1 MVQKYSAFSYIS
13 GNSFLHKCPC
23 WIKILFI
30 PVVNILF
37 LFLPVYFCLS
47 LIVVQLIFAFLLNFP
62 VKQQLADLK
71 PVIYYSFL
79 LLVIEIFNCLFSTE
93 VTFSQRFNFQ
103 TQKDTLFLLAKLFC
117 MMQSASLVFKTSTS
131 LQLREGIEKI
141 ELFIRKILHLK
152 NKTSFTNA
160 ISMFLNFIPMV
171 TKIWAQSQRAWFARG
186 GKKSIK
192 MYLTLLPVL
201 FSVGMKKAWNTAR
214 AIEVRRL

>member
-1 MVQKYSAFSYIS
+1 MAQKYSAFSYIS
-13 GNSFLHKCPC
+13 GNSFLHKCPA

-30 PVVNILF
+30 PVINILF
-37 LFLPVYFCLS
+37 LFLPIYFCLS
-47 LIVVQLIFAFLLNFP
+47 LIIVQFIISFLLKFT

-71 PVIYYSFL
+71 PVIYYLFL
-79 LLVIEIFNCLFSTE
+79 LLLMEIFTCIFSTQ
-93 VTFSQRFNFQ
+93 VDFAQRFNFQ
-103 TQKDTLFLLAKLFC
+103 TQKDSIFLLLKLFC

-141 ELFIRKILHLK
+141 ELFIRKFFHLK
-152 NKTSFTNA
+152 KKSSFTNA
-160 ISMFLNFIPMV
+160 VSMFLNFIPMV
-171 TKIWAQSQRAWFARG
+171 TKIWAQTQKAWVARG

-214 AIEVRRL
+214 AMEARIN

>member
-1 MVQKYSAFSYIS
+1 MIQNIVNRY
-13 GNSFLHKCPC
+13 C

-131 LQLREGIEKI
+131 LQLRDGIETI
-141 ELFIRKILHLK
+141 ELFVRKTFHLK
-152 NKTSFTNA
+152 NKSSFTNVIA
-160 ISMFLNFIPMV
+160 MFLNFIPMV
-171 TKIWAQSQRAWFARG
+171 TKIWAQAQRAWFARG
-186 GKKSIK
+186 GKKAIK

-201 FSVGMKKAWNTAR
+201 FSVGMKKAWNTSR
-214 AIEVRRL
+214 AIEVRSL